1 MKRISTE
8 SLARL
13 GSTPS
18 IVYDGNSATVKFSN
32 DTGNNVGTATG
43 NIEYDI
49 PSGISADRYSFL
61 LSYFQH
67 KAQSATV
74 AKILLQ
80 VHLDAALIYNVDPVQ
95 LLEQYISS
103 DTDSF
108 YMDLENL
115 FRTTSAKLGYV
126 TENENQNSKIRRQ
139 VRA

>member
-18 IVYDGNSATVKFSN
+18 IIYDGNSAAIRFSN
-32 DTGNNVGTATG
+32 NTGNNVGTATG
-43 NIEYDI
+43 NIEYDS
-49 PSGISADRYSFL
+49 PAGISPDKYSYLF
-61 LSYFQH
+61 SYFQH
-67 KAQSATV
+67 KAQSISG
-74 AKILLQ
+74 AKVLLQ

-95 LLEQYISS
+95 LLEQYIESP
-103 DTDSF
+103 TDSF

-115 FRTTSAKLGYV
+115 FRTASAKLGYV
-126 TENENQNSKIRRQ
+126 SENENINIKIRRQ